1 MGEGHWVEVRVVPGA
16 GVDAKRCLKAV
27 QQLRRE
33 LAEEGVPTQ
42 EVVAGRPGGLSQDDG
57 SLAIAVALVG
67 AGGVVPTLVAV
78 LRDWIQRR
86 KSPGKIVVTLGED
99 SIEMERP
106 TFDERAELLEAF
118 LSRHQEK

>member
-1 MGEGHWVEVRVVPGA
+1 MGEGVWVEVRVVPDA
-16 GVDAKRCLKAV
+16 GQEGKRCVKAV

-33 LAEEGVPTQ
+33 LADEGLPTQ
-42 EVVAGRPGGLSQDDG
+42 DVVESPGGLRQDDG
-57 SLAIAVALVG
+57 SIAIAVALIG

-106 TFDERAELLEAF
+106 TFDERAELLQAF
-118 LSRHQEK
+118 LSRRQEK